1 MGPRGPDPGERA
13 HPPPKAGI
21 HLPIRA
27 PAARGGAGPRSERN
41 ARVAGTRRGGRAP
54 TRWCARRFG
63 AVLRGLD
70 FRPLV
75 ASLVALRPPPVV
87 RPPPCPSLRW
97 SGHHERPHL

>member
-13 HPPPKAGI
+13 SPQRKAVI
-21 HLPIRA
+21 HLTIRA
-27 PAARGGAGPRSERN
+27 LAARGGAGPRSERN
-41 ARVAGTRRGGRAP
+41 ARVAGPRRGGRAP

-87 RPPPCPSLRW
+87 RPPPCPSLNLNR
-97 SGHHERPHL
+97 HDERPH